1 MNKLFYPRPL
11 QPGDTVAL
19 TAPSSPVPA
28 VNLKAAI
35 KSVKLLGLNPVVMPS
50 CRERHGY
57 MAGTDAQRASDL
69 NEAFSRKD
77 IAGIFCLRGGF
88 GAMRLLPLLDFDMI
102 RQNPKPLIGYSD
114 ITALHT
120 SINKLC
126 GFITFHGPMPNTDYS
141 RLDDFTL
148 DSLRSQLFHPQE
160 ICELQ
165 NPPEQELRT
174 LYPTGPGT
182 TLSDTPNVPYAPD
195 ISGAP
200 HAPKGNPMVTGRLTG
215 GNLSLVAGTLGSA
228 WEIDTKNTILFLE
241 DVGERPYRLDRN
253 LTALALAGKF
263 RDCAGIILGTFTD
276 CEEPPHDDPS
286 DSGVIADST
295 LTLQQIIEEVILP
308 YKKPTLLNY
317 RAGHMYPQS
326 TLPMGAE
333 ISIDLAQKKILLYQ
347 RG

>member
-1 MNKLFYPRPL
+1 MKKLYYPRPL

-50 CRERHGY
+50 CREHHGY

-69 NEAFSRKD
+69 NEAFSLKD

-126 GFITFHGPMPNTDYS
+126 GFITFHGPMPNTDYT

-148 DSLRSQLFHPQE
+148 KALKSQLFHPE
-160 ICELQ
+160 HVRELKNPEEEELQ
-165 NPPEQELRT
+165 LLNADETKLADP
-174 LYPTGPGT
+174 
-182 TLSDTPNVPYAPD
+182 DAPA
-195 ISGAP
+195 I
-200 HAPKGNPMVTGRLTG
+200 TGRLTG
-215 GNLSLVAGTLGSA
+215 GNLSLVAGTLGSP
-228 WEIDTKNTILFLE
+228 WEIDTKYAILFLE

-295 LTLQQIIEEVILP
+295 LTLQQIISEVVLP

-333 ISIDLAQKKILLYQ
+333 ITLDLSQKKILLP
-347 RG
+347 

>member
-28 VNLKAAI
+28 VNLEAAI
-35 KSVKLLGLNPVVMPS
+35 KSVKLLGLDPVVMPS
-50 CRERHGY
+50 CRDHHGY
-57 MAGTDAQRASDL
+57 MAGTDARRAADL

-102 RQNPKPLIGYSD
+102 RRNPKPLIGYSD

-126 GFITFHGPMPNTDYS
+126 GFVTFHGPMPNTDYS
-141 RLDDFTL
+141 KLDDFTL
-148 DSLRSQLFHPQE
+148 GSLKSQLFHPQN
-160 ICELQ
+160 IRQLQ
-165 NPPEQELRT
+165 NPQGQELQV
-174 LYPTGPGT
+174 LYPTGT
-182 TLSDTPNVPYAPD
+182 CTDCSDAPD
-195 ISGAP
+195 APIIPGASNNLS
-200 HAPKGNPMVTGRLTG
+200 APRAPEDDPLVTGRLTG
-215 GNLSLVAGTLGSA
+215 GNLSLVAGTLGSP
-228 WEIDTKNTILFLE
+228 WEIDTKNSILFLE
-241 DVGERPYRLDRN
+241 DVGERPYRLDRSF
-253 LTALALAGKF
+253 TALALAGKF

-276 CEEPPHDDPS
+276 CEEPPHDDPA
-286 DSGVIADST
+286 DSGVIADQT

-333 ISIDLAQKKILLYQ
+333 ISIDPAQKRILLL
-347 RG
+347 

>member
-28 VNLKAAI
+28 ANLEAAV
-35 KSVKLLGLNPVVMPS
+35 KSVKLLGLDPVVMPS
-50 CRERHGY
+50 CREHHGY

-88 GAMRLLPLLDFDMI
+88 GAMRLLPLLNFNMI

-126 GFITFHGPMPNTDYS
+126 GFVTFHGPMPNTDYS

-148 DSLRSQLFHPQE
+148 ESLKSQLFHPQDVH
-160 ICELQ
+160 ELQ
-165 NPPEQELRT
+165 NPQGQELQV
-174 LYPTGPGT
+174 LYPVSTNTDSPDAPG
-182 TLSDTPNVPYAPD
+182 

-200 HAPKGNPMVTGRLTG
+200 HAPEGNPIITGRLTG
-215 GNLSLVAGTLGSA
+215 GNLSLIAGTLGSP
-228 WEIDTKNTILFLE
+228 WEIDTKNAILFLE

-253 LTALALAGKF
+253 FTALALAGKF
-263 RDCAGIILGTFTD
+263 RDCAGILLGTFTD
-276 CEEPPHDDPS
+276 CEEPPHDDPA
-286 DSGVIADST
+286 DSGVIADRT
-295 LTLQQIIEEVILP
+295 LTLQQIIEEVVLP

-326 TLPMGAE
+326 TLPMGAQ
-333 ISIDLAQKKILLYQ
+333 ISIDLTQKRILLP
-347 RG
+347 

>member
-1 MNKLFYPRPL
+1 MKKLFYPRPL

-28 VNLKAAI
+28 PNLEAAV
-35 KSVKLLGLNPVVMPS
+35 KSVELLGLHPLVMPS
-50 CRERHGY
+50 CREHHGY
-57 MAGTDAQRASDL
+57 MAGTDAQRAADL
-69 NEAFSRKD
+69 NEAFSRTD

-120 SINKLC
+120 AVNKQC
-126 GFITFHGPMPNTDYS
+126 GFITFHGPMPNTDYT

-148 DSLRSQLFHPQE
+148 DALKAQLFHPEHVHELKNPQGE
-160 ICELQ
+160 ELQ
-165 NPPEQELRT
+165 ILNADNPK
-174 LYPTGPGT
+174 
-182 TLSDTPNVPYAPD
+182 S
-195 ISGAP
+195 ISAGAP
-200 HAPKGNPMVTGRLTG
+200 AVTGRLTG
-215 GNLSLVAGTLGSA
+215 GNLSLVAGTLGSP
-228 WEIDTKNTILFLE
+228 WEIDTRDAILFLE

-253 LTALALAGKF
+253 FTALALAGKF
-263 RDCAGIILGTFTD
+263 KECSGIILGTFTD
-276 CEEPPHDDPS
+276 CDEPPHDDPA
-286 DSGVIADST
+286 DSGIIADHT
-295 LTLQQIIEEVILP
+295 LTLQEIISEVVLP

-333 ISIDLAQKKILLYQ
+333 ISIDLSLKKILLP
-347 RG
+347 GHPSGS

>member
-165 NPPEQELRT
+165 NPPGQKLQV

-182 TLSDTPNVPYAPD
+182 TLSDTPNTSRAPG
-195 ISGAP
+195 ILGVP
-200 HAPKGNPMVTGRLTG
+200 HAPKGNPMVSGRLTG
-215 GNLSLVAGTLGSA
+215 GNLSLVAGTLGSP
-228 WEIDTKNTILFLE
+228 WEIDTKNAILFLE

-253 LTALALAGKF
+253 LTTLALAGKF

-276 CEEPPHDDPS
+276 CEEPPHDDPT
-286 DSGVIADST
+286 DSGVIADRT

-308 YKKPTLLNY
+308 
-317 RAGHMYPQS
+317 
-326 TLPMGAE
+326 
-333 ISIDLAQKKILLYQ
+333 
-347 RG
+347 

>member
-50 CRERHGY
+50 CREHHGY

-148 DSLRSQLFHPQE
+148 DSLRSQLFRPQE

-165 NPPEQELRT
+165 NPPEQELQV
-174 LYPTGPGT
+174 LYPTQTYP
-182 TLSDTPNVPYAPD
+182 
-195 ISGAP
+195 
-200 HAPKGNPMVTGRLTG
+200 
-215 GNLSLVAGTLGSA
+215 
-228 WEIDTKNTILFLE
+228 
-241 DVGERPYRLDRN
+241 
-253 LTALALAGKF
+253 
-263 RDCAGIILGTFTD
+263 
-276 CEEPPHDDPS
+276 
-286 DSGVIADST
+286 
-295 LTLQQIIEEVILP
+295 ILP
-308 YKKPTLLNY
+308 
-317 RAGHMYPQS
+317 
-326 TLPMGAE
+326 TLPVLSVSLMLPVLPAALVLPMLPKAIRWSPVASPAE
-333 ISIDLAQKKILLYQ
+333 ICLS
-347 RG
+347 

>member
-1 MNKLFYPRPL
+1 MNKTFYPRPL

-35 KSVKLLGLNPVVMPS
+35 KSVKLLGLDPVVMPS
-50 CRERHGY
+50 CREHHGY

-126 GFITFHGPMPNTDYS
+126 GFITFHGPMPNTDYT

-148 DSLRSQLFHPQE
+148 DSLKSQLFRPQE

-165 NPPEQELRT
+165 NPPGQELQV
-174 LYPTGPGT
+174 LYPAS
-182 TLSDTPNVPYAPD
+182 SDTP
-195 ISGAP
+195 
-200 HAPKGNPMVTGRLTG
+200 VTGRLTG
-215 GNLSLVAGTLGSA
+215 GNLSLVAGTLGSS
-228 WEIDTKNTILFLE
+228 WEIDTKNAILFLE

-253 LTALALAGKF
+253 LTALALAEKF

-286 DSGVIADST
+286 DSGVIADRT

-333 ISIDLAQKKILLYQ
+333 ISIDLVQKRILLP
-347 RG
+347 

>member
-1 MNKLFYPRPL
+1 MNKHFYPRPL

-19 TAPSSPVPA
+19 AAPSSPVPA
-28 VNLKAAI
+28 ANLEAAV
-35 KSVKLLGLNPVVMPS
+35 KSVKLLGLDPVVMPS
-50 CRERHGY
+50 CREHHGY

-88 GAMRLLPLLDFDMI
+88 GAMRLLPLLNFNMI
-102 RQNPKPLIGYSD
+102 RQNPKLLIGYSD

-126 GFITFHGPMPNTDYS
+126 GFVTFHGPMPNTDYS

-148 DSLRSQLFHPQE
+148 ESLKSQLFHPQDVH
-160 ICELQ
+160 ELQ
-165 NPPEQELRT
+165 NPQGQELQV
-174 LYPTGPGT
+174 LYPASTNTDSPDAPG
-182 TLSDTPNVPYAPD
+182 

-200 HAPKGNPMVTGRLTG
+200 HAPEGNPIITGRLTG
-215 GNLSLVAGTLGSA
+215 GNLSLIAGTLGSP
-228 WEIDTKNTILFLE
+228 WEIDTKNAILFLE

-253 LTALALAGKF
+253 FTALALAGKF
-263 RDCAGIILGTFTD
+263 RDCAGILLGTFTD
-276 CEEPPHDDPS
+276 CEEPPHDDPA
-286 DSGVIADST
+286 DSGVIADRT
-295 LTLQQIIEEVILP
+295 LTLQQIIEEVVLP

-326 TLPMGAE
+326 TLPMGAQ
-333 ISIDLAQKKILLYQ
+333 ISIDPVQKRILLP
-347 RG
+347 

>member
-11 QPGDTVAL
+11 QPGDTMAL

-50 CRERHGY
+50 CREHHGY

-126 GFITFHGPMPNTDYS
+126 GFITFHGPARRKSASCKTRRDRSCRFFIRQAPAQTYPILPTPLMLPV
-141 RLDDFTL
+141 
-148 DSLRSQLFHPQE
+148 SLVLPMLPKAIRWSPAASLAE
-160 ICELQ
+160 IC
-165 NPPEQELRT
+165 
-174 LYPTGPGT
+174 
-182 TLSDTPNVPYAPD
+182 LS
-195 ISGAP
+195 
-200 HAPKGNPMVTGRLTG
+200 
-215 GNLSLVAGTLGSA
+215 
-228 WEIDTKNTILFLE
+228 
-241 DVGERPYRLDRN
+241 
-253 LTALALAGKF
+253 
-263 RDCAGIILGTFTD
+263 
-276 CEEPPHDDPS
+276 
-286 DSGVIADST
+286 
-295 LTLQQIIEEVILP
+295 
-308 YKKPTLLNY
+308 
-317 RAGHMYPQS
+317 
-326 TLPMGAE
+326 
-333 ISIDLAQKKILLYQ
+333 
-347 RG
+347 

>member
-28 VNLKAAI
+28 VNLEAAI
-35 KSVKLLGLNPVVMPS
+35 KSVKLLGLDPVVMPS
-50 CRERHGY
+50 CREHHGY
-57 MAGTDAQRASDL
+57 MAGTDAQRAADL
-69 NEAFSRKD
+69 NEAFSCQD

-88 GAMRLLPLLDFDMI
+88 GAMRLLPLLDFAMI
-102 RQNPKPLIGYSD
+102 RENPKPLIGYSD

-126 GFITFHGPMPNTDYS
+126 GFVTFHGPMPNTDYS

-148 DSLRSQLFHPQE
+148 DSLKSQLFHPQDVRQ
-160 ICELQ
+160 LQ
-165 NPPEQELRT
+165 NPQGQELQV
-174 LYPTGPGT
+174 LYPGSSNAGLPDAPG
-182 TLSDTPNVPYAPD
+182 
-195 ISGAP
+195 ISGAS
-200 HAPKGNPMVTGRLTG
+200 HAPEGNPIVTGRLTG
-215 GNLSLVAGTLGSA
+215 GNLSLIAGTLGSP
-228 WEIDTKNTILFLE
+228 WEIDTKDAILFLE

-263 RDCAGIILGTFTD
+263 RDCAGILLGTFTD

-286 DSGVIADST
+286 DSSVISDRT

-333 ISIDLAQKKILLYQ
+333 ISIDPVQKRILLP
-347 RG
+347 

>member
-28 VNLKAAI
+28 PNLEAAV
-35 KSVKLLGLNPVVMPS
+35 KSVELLGLHPLVMPS
-50 CRERHGY
+50 CREHHGY
-57 MAGTDAQRASDL
+57 MAGTDAQRAADL
-69 NEAFSRKD
+69 NEAFSRTD

-88 GAMRLLPLLDFDMI
+88 GAMRLLPLLDFDRI

-120 SINKLC
+120 AINKLC
-126 GFITFHGPMPNTDYS
+126 GFITFHGPMPNTDYT

-148 DSLRSQLFHPQE
+148 DALKAQLFHPEHVHELKNPQGE
-160 ICELQ
+160 ELQ
-165 NPPEQELRT
+165 ILSPADTSGTPHT
-174 LYPTGPGT
+174 LAKT
-182 TLSDTPNVPYAPD
+182 TP
-195 ISGAP
+195 
-200 HAPKGNPMVTGRLTG
+200 VTGRLTG
-215 GNLSLVAGTLGSA
+215 GNLSLVAGTLGSP
-228 WEIDTKNTILFLE
+228 WEIDTRGAILFLE

-253 LTALALAGKF
+253 FTALALAGKF
-263 RDCAGIILGTFTD
+263 KECAGIILGTFTD
-276 CEEPPHDDPS
+276 CDEPPHDDPT
-286 DSGVIADST
+286 DSGIIADHT
-295 LTLQQIIEEVILP
+295 LTLHEIISEVVLP

-333 ISIDLAQKKILLYQ
+333 ISIDLSRKKILLP
-347 RG
+347 GCPSES